1 MHRVYHVHS
10 LGTTGALLDPETSSR
25 AKGAAG
31 RLRLPRARRASRA
44 PMDLSIIV
52 PTFNEGPNVDELL
65 RRIGETLEGR
75 VFEVIFVDDSSD
87 DTPTVISAAAER
99 AGLPVRLIHRDV
111 PTAGLGGA
119 VVEGFR
125 AATSRWCLV
134 MDGDLQ
140 HPPED
145 IPRLIERA
153 ERGDVEVVIASRY
166 ASGGTSK
173 GLADATRTAVSR
185 ASTALTKAMFPRKL
199 AGCTDPM
206 TGFFLLDT
214 DAVDLDAL
222 RPRGFKI
229 LLEILARR
237 QLRLDEVPFDF
248 AQRYAGQS
256 KATFTQGI
264 RFLTQLAMLRFGRM
278 SAFALVGGV
287 GAIANLIIM
296 WGLIR
301 LGIDY
306 IPAAIAASV
315 ITIITNFFLLEY
327 LVFADMRSES
337 GRMRA
342 RFVKSFT
349 FNGLEAIIRIPVL
362 SILVEGVHIPAVL
375 AAALTLIAAFVLR
388 FMFHAL
394 VVYAPA
400 RARRTAAAETAE
412 AVSPGRTLEP

>member
-1 MHRVYHVHS
+1 
-10 LGTTGALLDPETSSR
+10 
-25 AKGAAG
+25 
-31 RLRLPRARRASRA
+31 
-44 PMDLSIIV
+44 MDLSIIV

-99 AGLPVRLIHRDV
+99 AGFPVRLIHRDV

-301 LGIDY
+301 LGVDY
-306 IPAAIAASV
+306 VPAAIAASV

-400 RARRTAAAETAE
+400 RARRTAAAVTAE

>member
-1 MHRVYHVHS
+1 
-10 LGTTGALLDPETSSR
+10 
-25 AKGAAG
+25 
-31 RLRLPRARRASRA
+31 
-44 PMDLSIIV
+44 MDLSIIV

-99 AGLPVRLIHRDV
+99 AGFPVRLIHRDV

-301 LGIDY
+301 LGVDY
-306 IPAAIAASV
+306 VPAAIAASV

>member
-1 MHRVYHVHS
+1 
-10 LGTTGALLDPETSSR
+10 
-25 AKGAAG
+25 
-31 RLRLPRARRASRA
+31 
-44 PMDLSIIV
+44 MDLSIIV

-65 RRIGETLEGR
+65 RRIGTALDGR
-75 VFEVIFVDDSSD
+75 VFEVVFVDDSTD
-87 DTPTVISAAAER
+87 DTAAIIAAAASR
-99 AGLPVRLIHRDV
+99 FPFPVRVLHRDV
-111 PTAGLGGA
+111 ATAGLGGA

-145 IPRLIERA
+145 IPRMIERA
-153 ERGDVEVVIASRY
+153 ERGDVDIVIASRY
-166 ASGGTSK
+166 ASGGTSG

-185 ASTALTKAMFPRKL
+185 VSTSLTKAMFPRKL

-214 DAVDLDAL
+214 DAVDVEAL

-229 LLEILARR
+229 LLEVLARR
-237 QLRLDEVPFDF
+237 QLRVDEVPFDF
-248 AQRYAGQS
+248 AQRYAGRS
-256 KATFTQGI
+256 KATFTQGV

-278 SAFALVGGV
+278 SAFALVGGF
-287 GAIANLIIM
+287 GAIANLVIM

-301 LGIDY
+301 LGLDY
-306 IPAAIAASV
+306 VPAAVIASAV
-315 ITIITNFFLLEY
+315 TIVTNFFLLEY

-337 GRMRA
+337 GRMRS
-342 RFVKSFT
+342 RFLKSTT

-362 SILVEGVHIPAVL
+362 SVLVEGAHVPAVL
-375 AAALTLIAAFVLR
+375 AAALTLIAAFVVR

-394 VVYAPA
+394 IVYAPKRTR
-400 RARRTAAAETAE
+400 RAAAVASTAAAVA
-412 AVSPGRTLEP
+412 PGRTLEP

>member
-1 MHRVYHVHS
+1 
-10 LGTTGALLDPETSSR
+10 
-25 AKGAAG
+25 
-31 RLRLPRARRASRA
+31 
-44 PMDLSIIV
+44 MDLSIIV

-99 AGLPVRLIHRDV
+99 AGFPVHLIHRDV

-125 AATSRWCLV
+125 VATSRWCLV

-301 LGIDY
+301 LGVDY
-306 IPAAIAASV
+306 VPAAIAASV

-400 RARRTAAAETAE
+400 RARRTAAAETAG

>member
-1 MHRVYHVHS
+1 
-10 LGTTGALLDPETSSR
+10 
-25 AKGAAG
+25 
-31 RLRLPRARRASRA
+31 
-44 PMDLSIIV
+44 MDLSIIV

-65 RRIGETLEGR
+65 RRVGAALDGR
-75 VFEVIFVDDSSD
+75 VFEVVFVDDSTD
-87 DTPTVISAAAER
+87 DTPAVIAAAAASAAF
-99 AGLPVRLIHRDV
+99 PVRLIHRETA
-111 PTAGLGGA
+111 TAGLGGA

-153 ERGDVEVVIASRY
+153 EHGDVDVVIASRY

-185 ASTALTKAMFPRKL
+185 ASTGLTKAMFPRKL
-199 AGCTDPM
+199 SGCSDPM
-206 TGFFLLDT
+206 TGFFLIDT
-214 DAVDLDAL
+214 DEVDLDEL

-237 QLRLDEVPFDF
+237 QLRTAEIPFDF
-248 AQRYAGQS
+248 AQRYAGES
-256 KATFTQGI
+256 KATFTQGV

-278 SAFALVGGV
+278 SAFALVGGF
-287 GAIANLIIM
+287 GAIANLVIM

-301 LGIDY
+301 LGVDY
-306 IPAAIAASV
+306 VPAAVAASV

-337 GRMRA
+337 GRMWA
-342 RFVKSFT
+342 RFAKSFT
-349 FNGLEAIIRIPVL
+349 FNGLEAIVRIPVL
-362 SILVEGVHIPAVL
+362 SILVEGAHIPAVL
-375 AAALTLIAAFVLR
+375 AAALTLIAAFILR

-394 VVYAPA
+394 VVYAPKRV
-400 RARRTAAAETAE
+400 RAGATHTEPAAAA
-412 AVSPGRTLEP
+412 SPGRTLEP